1 MTNTKT
7 ELIYYEK
14 EKVQEHY
21 VLEIAIHR
29 VGESEKYQHGIKYG
43 LIFIDVYSGKRVL
56 MDNHHPKGP
65 HTHLDNEETLYQ
77 FIDIDKLVNDFRLL
91 VLNHMGVAL

>member
-1 MTNTKT
+1 MTNTKA

-21 VLEIAIHR
+21 ILEIAIHR
-29 VGESEKYQHGIKYG
+29 
-43 LIFIDVYSGKRVL
+43 
-56 MDNHHPKGP
+56 
-65 HTHLDNEETLYQ
+65 
-77 FIDIDKLVNDFRLL
+77 LVNDFRLL